1 MFGARDLVG
10 ALLFSLVAVAACGS
24 SSPSATHAVAAKNY
38 PGNCASVADC
48 FAVYEGPVG
57 CCGGGCPNAEHCTVQ
72 PPCLPQGGACATGR
86 VACVSGL
93 CQLEAPDAN
102 AAD

>member
-57 CCGGGCPNAEHCTVQ
+57 CCGGGCPNAAIRADALPKYTSDFATAEHCTVQ
-72 PPCLPQGGACATGR
+72 PPCLPQGGAC
-86 VACVSGL
+86 
-93 CQLEAPDAN
+93 
-102 AAD
+102 